1 MSTTNKMTNVVKNGA
16 KQLKLDHMV
25 AVKTT
30 SNGKLSAEEEDSPEL
45 KKKVPSKLKAKDNL
59 ETKSISTKTS
69 SSKSD
74 AVSNGAAA
82 VSTTKTI
89 ATSPQKVSLYDQ
101 INFKRFELYES
112 IAAFSFNKKRVRVLT
127 EVKEFP
133 ENSNGILY
141 WMSREQRIQ
150 DNWALLY
157 AQKLALK
164 QNMPLY
170 VCFCMVPTFL
180 NATYRHYYFMLE
192 GLKEVKQVGFKITI
206 LFFNLKLQYID
217 Y

>member
-1 MSTTNKMTNVVKNGA
+1 MTNVVKNGA

-192 GLKEVKQVGFKITI
+192 GLKEVKQVGFKIKI

>member
-1 MSTTNKMTNVVKNGA
+1 MTNVVKNGA